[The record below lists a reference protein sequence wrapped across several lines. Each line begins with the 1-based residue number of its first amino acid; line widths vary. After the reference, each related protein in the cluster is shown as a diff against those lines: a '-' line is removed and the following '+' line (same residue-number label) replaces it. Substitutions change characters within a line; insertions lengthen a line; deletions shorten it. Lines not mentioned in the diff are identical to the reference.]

1 MRRPGDGLRRLA
13 GRVCSERTRRR
24 LIDPAV
30 ADLQSEFADARR
42 TGSRWRTL
50 TTLGAGYVSLAK
62 VVAIAAV
69 GDVREHASAWQPEE
83 RSAIRRGVGVAAG
96 TITIVTALLIANT
109 LSQFTFTVN
118 VPGLDPDWTA
128 LFIRLA
134 WYLIPSTLAMT
145 VPLGLALAVAW
156 TFHGAARTR
165 KLGAAA
171 LVAATL
177 ASAAMFVNVAWL
189 TPEANQAFRQIAVAR
204 FFHWDE
210 DRPLAR
216 GDNELTLSAL
226 RTRMEQA
233 RTFGLP
239 HTPRFYQTLY
249 YQKLSVTVAAVPL
262 VGALLAIAFRQR
274 WGRWRMTTS
283 AIGLST
289 VYFVALTSSTYIN
302 AVFAAPPIVA
312 GWSAAAACA
321 LAAGV
326 IALMPRG
333 RGVTSSP
340 SRA

>member
-1 MRRPGDGLRRLA
+1 MSRPGDRVRRLA
-13 GRVCSERTRRR
+13 THLCSERARRR

-30 ADLQSEFADARR
+30 ADLQAEVAAARR
-42 TGSRWRTL
+42 TGPWWRSLRTR
-50 TTLGAGYVSLAK
+50 GAGYLSVAK
-62 VVAIAAV
+62 VLAIAV
-69 GDVREHASAWQPEE
+69 CGDLRAEASTWQPEE
-83 RSAIRRGVGVAAG
+83 RSAVRLGVRVAAG
-96 TITIVTALLIANT
+96 TITIVTALLIAKT
-109 LSQFTFTVN
+109 LSQFTFN
-118 VPGLDPDWTA
+118 APGLDPDWA
-128 LFIRLA
+128 GLFIRLA

-239 HTPRFYQTLY
+239 RTPRFYEALY

-262 VGALLAIAFRQR
+262 VCAVLGIAFRRR
-274 WGRWRMTTS
+274 WGRGRLTAAT
-283 AIGLST
+283 IGLFG
-289 VYFVALTSSTYIN
+289 VYYLALTSSTYIN
-302 AVFAAPPIVA
+302 AVFVVPPMVA
-312 GWSAAAACA
+312 GWSATATCA
-321 LAAGV
+321 LAAVV
-326 IALMPRG
+326 IALLPARRG
-333 RGVTSSP
+333 ATSS
-340 SRA
+340 RARA